1 MGTVLWDAEW
11 CILIEFLE
19 PGKTINAAHY
29 VQTLIK
35 LRLAL
40 RDKRPGRKVILQHDN
55 ARLHTARFSFEK
67 IETWGILPEKYL
79 DLTSG
84 IHNYLL
90 INVIIIIIVI
100 IHYYLDLDRNV
111 SALSNIL
118 VQVLQNRLRLFGL

>member
-1 MGTVLWDAEW
+1 
-11 CILIEFLE
+11 LIEFLE
-19 PGKTINAAHY
+19 PGKTINAARY

-35 LRLAL
+35 LRRAL
-40 RDKRPGRKVILQHDN
+40 CDKHPGRKVILQHDN
-55 ARLHTARFSFEK
+55 ARLHTASLSFEK

-79 DLTSG
+79 DLTSV

-90 INVIIIIIVI
+90 IIIII

-111 SALSNIL
+111 SALSSIL